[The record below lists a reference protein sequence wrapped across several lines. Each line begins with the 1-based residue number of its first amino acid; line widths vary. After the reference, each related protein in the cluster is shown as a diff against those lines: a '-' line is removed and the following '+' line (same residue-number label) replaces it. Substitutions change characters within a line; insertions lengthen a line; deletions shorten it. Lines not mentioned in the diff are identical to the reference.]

1 MAVLA
6 LSVLVGTR
14 VECADVQS
22 IYTDL
27 APARCGKAVADAES
41 GASVRRCPGIAG
53 YSLRAESDDDRASLT
68 VVAADGARYPL
79 RFWDVVTPYFSRL
92 GPQAEWR
99 VAKQGMPHALIVRV
113 DTVASPEATKTT
125 SYLAVA
131 KIAPPTICVTDRIA
145 PSPNA
150 NAEARKAVDAAPGKA
165 CLTTFP

>member
-6 LSVLVGTR
+6 LSVLFGAR
-14 VECADVQS
+14 AECAGVQS
-22 IYTDL
+22 IYADL
-27 APARCGKAVADAES
+27 APARCGTAVVDAES

-79 RFWDVVTPYFSRL
+79 RFCDVVTPYFSRL
-92 GPQAEWR
+92 GPRAEWR
-99 VAKQGMPHALIVRV
+99 VAEQDMPHALIVRV
-113 DTVASPEATKTT
+113 DTIASPAATKTT

-131 KIAPPTICVTDRIA
+131 KIAPPTTCVTDRIA
-145 PSPNA
+145 PSRNA
-150 NAEARKAVDAAPGKA
+150 NAEARPAADAAPGEA